1 MAEFKLNRIRFTWKG
16 PWVAGYDYNIDD
28 IIEQNGKTYVAKRV
42 HTSATFTNDLAGTD
56 VSPPEPKWELQSDGA
71 LWRGSWAVNTQ
82 YEEGNIVKY
91 GSAIYKCT
99 EGHRSSPTFTND
111 TDGLVADINKWTL
124 VAVSDSDW
132 KNTWSTNTLYKRN
145 DIVRYNGIVYKA
157 LNQHISATTNAAGL
171 ESNQSDW
178 AILADSDAWKGVWE
192 IGTRYRQHDIV
203 KYGGIVYRC
212 IQGHTSADNE
222 DAGLE
227 EDQSKWELLVDGI
240 ERKGNWLVGERYK
253 VADIVRRGGSQL
265 KCNTAHTSSSSFSDD
280 ESNWDVFIP
289 GSEYEGQ
296 WDAAERYQPGDI
308 VQYGGYTYKSLT
320 YNVNTIPSTNTDDW
334 DVNFTGYRFMQDW
347 NALGGDSSFVDYLT
361 GDVVRFSGNLYIA
374 IVDNTNVQPG
384 TDDDIWEKLIDGR
397 QFRNFWE
404 DNVEYFEGDMVTWQ
418 GTLYRCINYHRSI
431 ESDSRPD
438 LDIEQPDQNYW
449 VVAVQGTLTNK
460 LARAGDLKTWDDQD
474 STAVDTQ
481 RLAIGTTGQVLRST
495 SGLPAWDSIDKHNR
509 VYYVGTN
516 GIDDETQGGSV
527 NAPFRT
533 VRFACNYILRDEENR
548 SNLRTRYF
556 ENATHL
562 LNINQ
567 DFIGD
572 ETVAWIDAQIDA
584 GTGIWSGFT
593 YDREKCRRD
602 TKILVRGLIEDM
614 TYTGNL
620 FTRQY
625 ASYYY
630 NGAVSLIDGQESQ
643 TAAAL
648 EHAKTL
654 IEDYVLP
661 KTTYSN
667 PINDLSSQV
676 IPAGYDAETGADTRA
691 VALWDDVISVVSNG
705 LGSLPTLV
713 PPPQRG
719 GATIRVLTGEYAE
732 ILPISIPEDVA
743 IVGDELRSTVIRP
756 ASIDKDVV
764 LSEKTY
770 VHGVPQEQTE
780 LLIPTDNKTKDMFY
794 VRNGCGI
801 RNLTLKGLEGE
812 LGEANNYGTQRP
824 TAGAYVSLDPGEGPT
839 DQSVWVRNKST
850 YVQGVTTL
858 GTACVGMKIDGA
870 LHDGGNKSCVANDFT
885 QVLSDGIG
893 YWAANLGRS
902 ELVSVFTYYNHIGY
916 LAENGGILRATNGN
930 NSYGKFGSVA
940 EGYDLTE
947 IPIQA
952 LVDNRAEQAA
962 ANIITDGDEIVAFG
976 YTNAGQEYTNVSA
989 TYTTPGSGINLQWKE
1004 FRQDAISDVQL
1015 PQPED
1020 STTAGGAGYKFITG
1034 YARGGSDTTLELAQA
1049 EVRTQAQLL
1058 GMAVFVV
1065 AGTGAGQYGYINSYD
1080 EVTKVATIYRYST
1093 GTAGWDNLISA
1104 RGIEFDL
1111 DETTFYEIEPRVNV
1125 PQQTW
1130 VQNNVTGQAGSGKM
1144 GAHDNGSF
1152 FYPLNGTN
1160 DVYVTDDGGDTWT
1173 LYNMDSSQTW
1183 AARTKH
1189 GPMMMFIG
1197 NNSDK
1202 LYFSNDGSIW
1212 DSVTLPSAEA
1222 WSGIAIGGTNDD
1234 IVMVTSND
1242 DVVYKGTITTV
1253 GDSSVAPSSW
1263 TQVTLNAARDWVGIE
1278 YGQGTWVVASIDG
1291 YLEYSINDGASWTQ
1305 VTLPAPAAGEQYSDI
1320 AYGNNTWILAMN
1332 NADRLFYS
1340 ADVVNWLDSDIKG
1353 DSVREN
1359 WSVAYSAGTFVAV
1372 GNLGGTAYSDE
1383 GVHWTVSDTDNP
1395 LVTSVAGSYYAQ
1407 KATFLGKGSSDDIV
1421 RLRGGKRAL
1430 MRVNIRNNNLS
1441 EFEIFDPGSGYVIAP
1456 TITMVDPE
1464 EYIEPQIEVN
1474 VNNDVLAQ
1482 PEYINRGTGCLTV
1495 LAKLTGDGF
1504 AEAYQTG
1511 TKVWIKSLPSRIT
1524 AGTNV
1529 RFASQPDTLYKV
1541 VKVLEE
1547 SGTAPNLRTQF
1558 QISPVLNIGTSPV
1571 HEETIT
1577 FRRNFSQVRLTG
1589 HDFLDIGTG
1598 NFEDTNY
1605 PDLYKFGQTAV
1616 NETRQANE
1624 VNELNG
1630 GRVFYTSTDQDGNF
1644 RVGELFKVSQATGGV
1659 TLNADF
1665 FDLEGLEE
1673 LRLGGIQVGGTQAI
1687 IREFSTDNTF
1697 TANSDNVVPTQK
1709 ALKAYIEN
1717 RITGGGATVFTN
1729 SLTAGVVVVTSNVLT
1744 TTEGVMNVDKHVNMN
1759 SGQMG
1764 GDLAAQALFHHGH
1777 VDRDEFN
1784 SN

>member
-1 MAEFKLNRIRFTWKG
+1 MAEFKLSRIRFTWRG
-16 PWVAGYDYNIDD
+16 PWISGYNYNVDD
-28 IIEQNGKTYVAKRV
+28 IIEQNGKTYVCKRV
-42 HTSATFTNDLAGTD
+42 HTSATFTNDLVGAD
-56 VSPPEPKWELQSDGA
+56 ISPPSPKWDLQSDGA

-178 AILADSDAWKGVWE
+178 AILADSDAWRGDWD
-192 IGTRYRQHDIV
+192 IGTRYRAHDIV
-203 KYGGIVYRC
+203 KYGGIVYRAT
-212 IQGHTSADNE
+212 QGHTSADNE
-222 DAGLE
+222 SAGLE

-240 ERKGNWLVGERYK
+240 DRKGNWQTIERYK
-253 VADIVRRGGSQL
+253 VNDIVRRGGSQL
-265 KCNTAHTSSSSFSDD
+265 KCNTAHTSTGVFSDD
-280 ESNWDVFIP
+280 ESYWDIFIP
-289 GSEYEGQ
+289 GTEYEGQ
-296 WDAAERYQPGDI
+296 WQAAERYQPGDI

-320 YNVNTIPSTNTDDW
+320 YNVNTTPSTNGDDW
-334 DVNFTGYRFMQDW
+334 DISFTGYRFMQDW
-347 NALGGDSSFVDYLT
+347 NALGGDSSFVDYKT
-361 GDVVRFSGNLYIA
+361 GDVVRFSGNLYISIA
-374 IVDNTNVQPG
+374 DNTNVQPG
-384 TDDDIWEKLIDGR
+384 TDEDIWEKLIDGR

-449 VVAVQGTLTNK
+449 VVAIQGTLTNK
-460 LARAGDLKTWDDQD
+460 LARTGDIKTWDDQD

-495 SGLPAWDSIDKHNR
+495 SNLPSWDTIDKHKY
-509 VYYVGTN
+509 VYYVGPH
-516 GIDDETQGGSV
+516 GIDDETQGGSI
-527 NAPFRT
+527 NAPFKT
-533 VRFACNYILRDEENR
+533 VRFACNYILRDEKTR
-548 SNLRTRYF
+548 SGLRDRYY

-562 LNINQ
+562 LSINQ

-572 ETVAWIDAQIDA
+572 ETVSWIDAQIAA
-584 GTGIWSGFT
+584 GTGIWNGFT
-593 YDREKCRRD
+593 YNKEKCRRD
-602 TKILVRGLIEDM
+602 TKILVRGLMEDM

-625 ASYYY
+625 ASTYY
-630 NGAVSLIDGQESQ
+630 NGAVSLIAGQESQ

-648 EHAKTL
+648 EHAKMLVT
-654 IEDYVLP
+654 DYVLT
-661 KTTYSN
+661 KTQYEN
-667 PINDLSSQV
+667 QLNNLSDQV

-691 VALWDDVISVVSNG
+691 TALWDDVVSVVSNG
-705 LGSLPTLV
+705 LGSLPTLIA
-713 PPPQRG
+713 PPPRQ
-719 GATIRVLTGEYAE
+719 GATIRVLTGEYPE
-732 ILPISIPEDVA
+732 ILPISVPEDTA

-756 ASIDKDVV
+756 AIQGTDVV
-764 LSEKTY
+764 LGEKTY
-770 VHGVPQEQTE
+770 IHGIPQPQLE
-780 LLIPTDNKTKDMFY
+780 LTIPTDNVKKDMFY

-801 RNLTLKGLEGE
+801 RQLSLKGLKGE
-812 LGEANNYGTQRP
+812 LGVANDYGTARP
-824 TAGAYVSLDPGEGPT
+824 TAGAYVSLDAGAGPD
-839 DQSVWVRNKST
+839 DQTVWVRNKST

-930 NSYGKFGSVA
+930 NSYGKFGSVS
-940 EGYDLTE
+940 EGFDLTE
-947 IPIQA
+947 TPIQA
-952 LVDNRAEQAA
+952 EVDNRAEEAA
-962 ANIITDGDEIVAFG
+962 AKVITDGNEIVAFG
-976 YTNAGQEYTNVSA
+976 YTNAGQEYSSITA
-989 TYTTPGSGINLQWKE
+989 TYTTPGTGIDLQWKE
-1004 FRQDAISDVQL
+1004 FRKDAISDIQL
-1015 PQPED
+1015 PQPDD
-1020 STTAGGAGYKFITG
+1020 STTSGGAGYKFITG
-1034 YARGGSDTTLELAQA
+1034 YARGGTISTLELAQA
-1049 EVRTQAQLL
+1049 EVRTADQLI
-1058 GMAVFVV
+1058 GMSVWIV
-1065 AGTGAGQYGYINSYD
+1065 AGQGAGQYGYINAYD
-1080 EVTKVATIYRYST
+1080 EVTKIATIYRYST
-1093 GTAGWDNLISA
+1093 KTPGWDNLIPA
-1104 RGIEFDL
+1104 RQIETLL
-1111 DETTFYEIEPRVNV
+1111 DETTSYEIEPRVQV
-1125 PQQTW
+1125 ADHTW
-1130 VQNNVTGQAGSGKM
+1130 VQNNVTSRAGSGLM
-1144 GAHDNGSF
+1144 GANDSGTF

-1160 DVYVTDDGGDTWT
+1160 DVNVSADGGETWT
-1173 LYNMDSSQTW
+1173 IYDVSTSASW

-1197 NNSDK
+1197 NNSDT
-1202 LYFSNDGSIW
+1202 LHFSNDGTLW

-1222 WSGIAIGGTNDD
+1222 WSGIAIGGDDND
-1234 IVMVTSND
+1234 IVMVVAD
-1242 DVVYKGTITTV
+1242 DDTIYKGTITTA

-1263 TQVTLNAARDWVGIE
+1263 TSITLNAARDWVGIE
-1278 YGQGTWVVASIDG
+1278 YGQGTWVVISSDG
-1291 YLEYSINDGASWTQ
+1291 YLEYSIDDGASWTAITMP
-1305 VTLPAPAAGEQYSDI
+1305 VPAGSEVYSDL
-1320 AYGNNTWILAMN
+1320 AYGDNTWVASMDN
-1332 NADRLFYS
+1332 SDRIFYS
-1340 ADVVNWLDSDIKG
+1340 SDVVNWLDSDLKG
-1353 DSVREN
+1353 DSVAEN
-1359 WSVAYSAGTFVAV
+1359 WSVAYAAGTFCAV
-1372 GNLGGTAYSDE
+1372 GNLGGTLYSDE
-1383 GVHWTVSDTDNP
+1383 GVHWIVTGTDNT
-1395 LVTSVAGSYYAQ
+1395 LVTSIAGSYYAQ
-1407 KATFLGKGSSDDIV
+1407 KATFLTKGSSDDST

-1430 MRVNIRNNNLS
+1430 LRVNISNNNLK

-1456 TITMVDPE
+1456 TITIIDPE
-1464 EYIEPQIEVN
+1464 EYIEPQLEIN
-1474 VNNDVLAQ
+1474 INSGVLAQ
-1482 PEYINRGTGCLTV
+1482 PEMINRGTGCLTV
-1495 LAKLTGDGF
+1495 LTELDGDGF

-1511 TKVWIKSLPSRIT
+1511 NKIWIKNLPGRIT

-1541 VKVLEE
+1541 VQVLQE
-1547 SGTAPNLRTQF
+1547 SGEAPTLKTRF
-1558 QISPVLNIGTSPV
+1558 QISPVLNIGTAPL
-1571 HEETIT
+1571 HEETVT

-1605 PDLYKFGQTAV
+1605 PDLYKFGQTST

-1624 VNELNG
+1624 IVEANG

-1644 RVGELFKVSQATGGV
+1644 RVGELFRVSQATGGV

-1665 FDLEGLEE
+1665 FDLEGLDE

-1697 TANSDNVVPTQK
+1697 VANSDNIIPTQK
-1709 ALKAYIEN
+1709 AIKAYIEN

-1729 SLTAGVVVVTSNVLT
+1729 SLTAGIVVVTNNVLT
-1744 TTEGVMNVDKHVNMN
+1744 TTEGVMTVDKQMNMT

-1777 VDRDEFN
+1777 VNRDEFN
-1784 SN
+1784 EN